1 MLKNYLKIALR
12 HLRRHKGYAFIN
24 VAGLAV
30 GMAVCVLIILFV
42 RDELRYDRFHAHADH
57 IYRVVNERHAEQGV
71 TMRASTPPALGPT
84 LVRVFP
90 EVQQAVRFFDMGKTL
105 VRRGDTQVY
114 ERNVWTAD
122 STLFDVFSLNLVAG
136 DPGTALDQP
145 ASLIL
150 SQSAAQRHFGMD
162 NPLGQTLDLS
172 GGIEFTVTGVF
183 EDWPEQSHIQADFIA
198 SFSTMRSFVDPAR
211 LENWIW
217 QQFYTYILLPDAGAA
232 ASLEAKLPA
241 FLDRYADPETSQYS
255 FTYESHLQPLSEVYL
270 RSVGY
275 EFDGSPRG
283 SITYVYAFSGI
294 ALLILLIA
302 CFNFMN
308 LATARSMQRARE
320 VGMRKVIGAQR
331 RQLVGQFLGE
341 SVLMA
346 FVALVVTVG
355 IVLLVLP
362 GFNAFTGKALRL
374 DLMSMLFL
382 LGGGLVVGL
391 LAGSYPAFFL
401 SAFRPL
407 HVLKGGHGAEGMNL
421 SVVRKG
427 LVVAQFA
434 ISTLLIIGTAV
445 VFQQLDYLHNK
456 DLGFDKEQVV
466 VLPLRGDMDDNLDA
480 VKSELM
486 RHPGVI
492 GATASWGVP
501 GAWAAG
507 DDVRLPGSEASWP
520 TNMIVADYDF
530 IDTYRMHLVAGR
542 GFSRDFSSDEREAFI
557 LNETAAQALGWTPE
571 EAIGQPLLWDEWGD
585 EDQERSGHVIGV
597 VKDFHYGSLHQE
609 IERLVLLMHPTA
621 LGQLSVR
628 IQPDGV
634 QASMDHIASIW
645 KTWAPSWPFEY
656 EFLDEDIADEYAAEQ
671 TLSQLVSIFALLA
684 IGIACLGLL
693 GLAAFMAERRTKEV
707 GVRKVL
713 GASVPGLVLLLSKD
727 FARLVLIAFI
737 VAAPVAYIA
746 MNRWLESFVYRIDLG
761 VGVFL
766 VAGVLVL
773 AIAWLT
779 VSYQSIRAAR
789 VNPVESLRY
798 E

>member
-30 GMAVCVLIILFV
+30 GMAVCVLIVLFV
-42 RDELRYDRFHAHADH
+42 RDELRYDRFHANADR
-57 IYRVVNERHAEQGV
+57 IFRVVNERQGEQGT
-71 TMRASTPPALGPT
+71 TMRAATPPAMGPT
-84 LVRVFP
+84 LVREFP
-90 EVQQAVRFFDMGKTL
+90 EVQQAVRFFDMGTTL
-105 VRRGDTQVY
+105 VRRGDKQIY

-122 STLFDVFSLNLVAG
+122 STLFDVFTLNLVSG
-136 DPGTALDQP
+136 DPGTALNQP

-150 SQSAAQRHFGMD
+150 SESAAQTYFGAD
-162 NPLGQTLDLS
+162 DPLGQTLDLS

-183 EDWPEQSHIQADFIA
+183 EDWPDQSHIQADFIA
-198 SFSTMRSFVDPAR
+198 SFSTMRRFVDPAR

-217 QQFYTYILLPDAGAA
+217 QQFYTYILVPDADAA

-241 FLDRYADPETSQYS
+241 FLDRYADAETSQYS
-255 FTYESHLQPLSEVYL
+255 FTYESQLQPLTEVYL
-270 RSVGY
+270 HSVGFA
-275 EFDGSPRG
+275 FDGSPRG

-331 RQLVGQFLGE
+331 RQLVAQFLGE

-346 FVALVVTVG
+346 LVALVVTVG
-355 IVLLVLP
+355 VVLLVLP
-362 GFNAFTGKALRL
+362 SFNAFIGKALGL
-374 DLMSMLFL
+374 DVASILSL

-407 HVLKGGHGAEGMNL
+407 HVLKGGRGAEGMNL
-421 SVVRKG
+421 SAVRKG

-480 VKSELM
+480 LKSELL
-486 RHPGVI
+486 RHPGVT

-501 GAWAAG
+501 GEWAAG
-507 DDVRLPGSEASWP
+507 DDVRLPGSDVAWP

-530 IDTYRMHLVAGR
+530 IDTYRMHLIAGR
-542 GFSRDFSSDEREAFI
+542 GFSRDFPSDEREAFI

-571 EAIGQPLLWDEWGD
+571 EAIGQELLWDEWSD
-585 EDQERSGHVIGV
+585 ERERRSGQVIGV
-597 VKDFHYGSLHQE
+597 VQDFHYGSLHQE
-609 IERLVLLMHPTA
+609 IERLVLLMHPSSV
-621 LGQLSVR
+621 GQLSVR

-671 TLSQLVSIFALLA
+671 TLSQLVSVFALLA

-713 GASVPGLVLLLSKD
+713 GASVPGIVLLLSKD
-727 FARLVLIAFI
+727 FARLVLIAFV

-746 MNRWLESFVYRIDLG
+746 MHRWLDSFVYRIDLG

-766 VAGVLVL
+766 AAGVFVL